1 MAMKES
7 QYYGGSY
14 QELLDSKAC
23 QQAREKALR
32 NGFHVERRKPGVVTI
47 VINPDPLPGSAVPT
61 APNRHYYCS
70 NCGKDLWDRYRR
82 LRNPQRAPAVF
93 IDLDGKVYC
102 QKCFSKCA

>member
-14 QELLDSKAC
+14 QEALDAKAS
-23 QQAREKALR
+23 QRAREKA
-32 NGFHVERRKPGVVTI
+32 F

-70 NCGKDLWDRYRR
+70 NCGKDLWERYRR

-93 IDLDGKVYC
+93 FDLDGKVYC